1 MFIKPLP
8 LCCVLLEVAEVH
20 FEFDAGRCW
29 PGRALLR
36 RLCGRPLP
44 LRAVQHR
51 PLHPGLHSGVSV
63 KEALTKEKRLSFGFT
78 LYIFYTLTLNSAGH

>member
-1 MFIKPLP
+1 MFIKP

-20 FEFDAGRCW
+20 FEFDAWRCW

-36 RLCGRPLP
+36 RLCGRSLP

-51 PLHPGLHSGVSV
+51 PLHPGLHGGVRV
-63 KEALTKEKRLSFGFT
+63 KEALTSEKRLSFGFT
-78 LYIFYTLTLNSAGH
+78 LYIFYTLTLNSVGH